1 MGNDLCSPLIQISFL
16 KELQQVFQKEV
27 RELID
32 LYLTDAKRKIVTLH
46 KAIEEQNLSN
56 FKNAARELRQ
66 RSIDVGAISFSFD
79 CLRLEMAAQEMRLES
94 LPHLMSLIEQSL
106 IPIHNELERLKTL
119 PLFKK

>member
-106 IPIHNELERLKTL
+106 IPIHYELERLKNL